1 MSPTPP
7 ESRAPSPLRRVLLY
21 VHSGKPQALELE
33 SRVRWF
39 LESRVERVEVEHDLN
54 RDLGDRPQAA
64 QPELVVV
71 LGGDGALLSAARAF
85 QEAPVPI
92 LGINLGQVGFLASTP
107 VSRWEE
113 TLEGAL
119 AGQGSIEP
127 RMRLSISR
135 HRAGQSDVGI
145 ALNDLVVTRA
155 PDESMLHTNLRVG
168 DAWVTDYRA
177 DGLIVAT
184 PSGSTAYSL
193 SAGGPIL
200 APSMLALVVT
210 PICSQALSNRP
221 IVLHPDS
228 ELEIELLSKDLR
240 ADLILDGRSAGN
252 LSPGDRIYLSR
263 HPVPYPLLAM
273 PGLDPYRRLRDR
285 LGWSGNLR
293 RGPG

>member
-1 MSPTPP
+1 MPTDSSVNPP
-7 ESRAPSPLRRVLLY
+7 PRRVLLY

-33 SRVRWF
+33 SRVSAY
-39 LESRVERVEVEHDLN
+39 LSARVPSVEVEHDLN
-54 RDLGDRPQAA
+54 RQRGAGDDRPD
-64 QPELVVV
+64 LVVV

-85 QEAPVPI
+85 QQAPVPI

-107 VSRWEE
+107 VSRWVE
-113 TLEGAL
+113 TLDGVL
-119 AGQGSIEP
+119 AGRGVLEP

-135 HRAGQSDVGI
+135 QGPGLADVAV

-168 DAWVTDYRA
+168 DAWVTDYRS

-200 APSMLALVVT
+200 APSMLAVVVT

-228 ELEIELLSKDLR
+228 ELEIELLSRDLT
-240 ADLILDGRSAGN
+240 ADLIVDGRRAGQ
-252 LSPGDRIYLSR
+252 LETGQRIYLSR
-263 HPVPYPLLAM
+263 HPVAYPLLAM
-273 PGLDPYRRLRDR
+273 PGLDAYRRLRER